1 MTDESIPDNI
11 ILTRLDD
18 LINWGRAN
26 SLWPMFFGLSCCFV
40 EMMTAF
46 TSRHDISRFG
56 AEVLRG
62 TPREADLMVIAGTP
76 FVKMAPSILH
86 LYEQMAE
93 PRWVMSMGSCANS
106 GGMYDV
112 YSVVQG
118 VNQILPVDVYVPGC
132 PPRPEAFMQGL
143 MLLQEKIR
151 TSERPARPV
160 LHMAGGCQGTTTPVL
175 VPGVSK
181 SNDTRGPGL
190 QATANRGVSVGH
202 PKAYLPRSDEQWRP
216 PAHRRTFTDFG
227 LPTEIA
233 QLFAGK
239 VTIDEAATDMLT
251 LRAPSE
257 QVSGLLKHLK
267 TRAGACF
274 KRLEDIAVVDDS
286 CRQQRNAFLDYTVN
300 YHLLSFDQP
309 GYVRIKTELAG
320 ENPELASVT
329 SIFPSANWY
338 EREAFDMYGIQFSGH
353 SNLKR
358 ILMPHDWDGYPL
370 RKSHPFR
377 ATEMKPYTVEDAR
390 RHAPLPAHD
399 FFEKINEGEMIL
411 NLGPQHPGTHG
422 IIRCVL
428 KLDGEEIRDID
439 FDIGYHHRGAEKIA
453 ERQHWNQFIP
463 YTDRIDYL
471 SGVQNNLAY
480 VNSVEQ
486 LCSIAVPDRA
496 INIRIML
503 AELFRIASH
512 LVWLGTFTADVGA
525 MTPVFYTFTDR
536 EKIFDIVEMITGGRM
551 HPAWFRIG
559 GVAEDLPEG
568 WQVPVNVLLEWL
580 PPRLKEYEQLIN
592 SNPIFKARL
601 QGVGVISAA
610 DAMEWGVTGP
620 NLRACGVQWDLR
632 KKIPYAGYERFEF
645 EVPTAEGGDCW
656 ARYLIRME
664 EIRQSLYIVKQ
675 AMESMPG
682 GRWIADDYRFVVPQ
696 KNDTLKDIESL
707 IHHFVNSS
715 RGMTPPRGENYCAIE
730 APKGENG
737 YFVVSD
743 GLPIPYRVRIKTPSF
758 PHIQVLPIMSRGWLL
773 ADFLAILGSVDF
785 VLADL
790 DR

>member
-1 MTDESIPDNI
+1 MDNEIPQNV

-40 EMMTAF
+40 EMMTSF
-46 TSRHDISRFG
+46 TSRHDVSRFG

-93 PRWVMSMGSCANS
+93 PRWVMAMGSCANS

-118 VNQILPVDVYVPGC
+118 INQILPVDVYVPGC
-132 PPRPEAFMQGL
+132 PPRPEAFLQGL

-151 TSERPARPV
+151 TGERPARPV
-160 LHMAGGCQGTTTPVL
+160 LHLQGGWQGTTAPVL
-175 VPGVSK
+175 VPGETK
-181 SNDTRGPGL
+181 SNDTRGPGME
-190 QATANRGVSVGH
+190 ATSIRGSAAGH
-202 PKAYLPRSDEQWRP
+202 PTPFQPRSDEVWRP
-216 PAHRRTFTDFG
+216 PAPRHVYPDFG
-227 LPTEIA
+227 LPEEIE
-233 QLFAGK
+233 QLFERQ
-239 VTIDEAATDMLT
+239 VSVDSSATDMLT
-251 LRAPSE
+251 LRAPSA
-257 QVSGLLKHLK
+257 QVPALLKHLK
-267 TRAGACF
+267 TRSGPSF
-274 KRLEDIAVVDDS
+274 KRLEDIAAVDDS
-286 CRQQRNAFLDYTVN
+286 CRRERKNYQDFTLN
-300 YHLLSFDQP
+300 YHLLSFDHP
-309 GYVRIKTELAG
+309 GYVRIKVELSG
-320 ENPELASVT
+320 DTPETPSVT
-329 SIFPSANWY
+329 SVFPSANWY
-338 EREAFDMYGIQFSGH
+338 EREVFDMYGIRFGGH
-353 SNLKR
+353 PNLRR
-358 ILMPHDWDGYPL
+358 ILMPHDWEGHPL

-377 ATEMKPYTVEDAR
+377 ATEMKPYTLEDAR
-390 RHAPLPAHD
+390 RHAPLPAAD
-399 FFEKINEGEMIL
+399 FFERVDEGEMIL

-422 IIRCVL
+422 IIRCIL

-471 SGVQNNLAY
+471 AGVQNNLAY
-480 VNSVEQ
+480 VNSVER
-486 LCSIAVPDRA
+486 LCGITVPERAVY
-496 INIRIML
+496 IRVML

-559 GVAEDLPEG
+559 GVAEDLPDG
-568 WQVPVNVLLEWL
+568 WQAPVRALLEWM
-580 PPRLKEYEQLIN
+580 PPRLKEYEQLIDG
-592 SNPIFKARL
+592 NPIFRERL
-601 QGVGVISAA
+601 KGVGGISLQ
-610 DAMEWGVTGP
+610 DAQEWGLSGP
-620 NLRACGVQWDLR
+620 NLRACGFKWDLR
-632 KKIPYAGYERFEF
+632 RNIPYGGYDRFDF

-656 ARYLIRME
+656 ARYQVRML
-664 EIRQSLYIVKQ
+664 EIRQSLRIVEQ
-675 AMESMPG
+675 AMREMPE
-682 GRWIADDYRFVVPQ
+682 GRFMTDDYRYVLPQ
-696 KNDTLKDIESL
+696 KRDALQNIESL

-715 RGMTPPRGENYCAIE
+715 RGISPPRGENYSAIE

-737 YFVVSD
+737 YFAVSD
-743 GLPIPYRVRIKTPSF
+743 GLSIPYRLRIKTPSF
-758 PHIQVLPIMSRGWLL
+758 PHIQALPIMSRGWLI

>member
-1 MTDESIPDNI
+1 
-11 ILTRLDD
+11 
-18 LINWGRAN
+18 
-26 SLWPMFFGLSCCFV
+26 
-40 EMMTAF
+40 
-46 TSRHDISRFG
+46 
-56 AEVLRG
+56 
-62 TPREADLMVIAGTP
+62 
-76 FVKMAPSILH
+76 
-86 LYEQMAE
+86 
-93 PRWVMSMGSCANS
+93 
-106 GGMYDV
+106 MYDV

-151 TSERPARPV
+151 SGERPSRPV
-160 LHMAGGCQGTTTPVL
+160 LHMNGGWQGTSVPVL
-175 VPGVSK
+175 VPGETK
-181 SNDTRGPGL
+181 FNDTRGPGME
-190 QATANRGVSVGH
+190 AIAIRGASVGH
-202 PKAYLPRSDEQWRP
+202 PRALHPRADEMWRP
-216 PAHRRTFTDFG
+216 PAPRHAYPEFG
-227 LPTEIA
+227 LPEEIA
-233 QLFAGK
+233 VYFEGK
-239 VTIDEAATDMLT
+239 VSIDSSATDMLT
-251 LRAPSE
+251 LRTPPALVPD
-257 QVSGLLKHLK
+257 LLRHLK
-267 TRAGACF
+267 SRSGTTF
-274 KRLEDIAVVDDS
+274 KRLEDIAAVDDS
-286 CRQQRNAFLDYTVN
+286 CRSQRNNFSEFTLN

-309 GYVRIKTELAG
+309 GYVRIKTELTG
-320 ENPELASVT
+320 EAPEL
-329 SIFPSANWY
+329 PSATSVFPAASWY
-338 EREAFDMYGIQFSGH
+338 EREVFDMYGVSFSGH

-358 ILMPHDWDGYPL
+358 ILMPHDWEGHPL

-390 RHAPLPAHD
+390 RHAPLPASN
-399 FFEKINEGEMIL
+399 FFERISEGELLL

-422 IIRCVL
+422 IIRCIL
-428 KLDGEEIRDID
+428 KLDGEEITDID

-480 VNSVEQ
+480 VNSVER
-486 LCSIAVPDRA
+486 LCGITVPDRA
-496 INIRIML
+496 ISIRVML

-568 WQVPVNVLLEWL
+568 WQAPVKALLEWL

-592 SNPIFKARL
+592 GNPIFQARL
-601 QGVGVISAA
+601 KGVGGISAA
-610 DAMEWGVTGP
+610 DAMEWGLSGP
-620 NLRACGVQWDLR
+620 NLRACSVDWDLR
-632 KKIPYAGYERFEF
+632 RKIPYAGYERFVF
-645 EVPTAEGGDCW
+645 DVPTAEGGDCW
-656 ARYLIRME
+656 ARYLVRME
-664 EIRQSLYIVKQ
+664 EIRQSLRIVEQ
-675 AMESMPG
+675 AMSEMPG
-682 GRWIADDYRFVVPQ
+682 GRWMTDDYRYVLPQ
-696 KNDTLKDIESL
+696 KKDTLKDIESL
-707 IHHFVNSS
+707 IHHFVNST
-715 RGMTPPRGENYCAIE
+715 RGMTPPRGENYSAIE

-743 GLPIPYRVRIKTPSF
+743 GLNIPYRVRIKTPSF
-758 PHIQVLPIMSRGWLL
+758 PHIQALPIMSRGWLL
-773 ADFLAILGSVDF
+773 ADFLAILGSIDF

>member
-1 MTDESIPDNI
+1 VDNEIPQNV

-40 EMMTAF
+40 EMMTSF
-46 TSRHDISRFG
+46 TSRHDVSRFG

-76 FVKMAPSILH
+76 FVKMTPSILH

-118 VNQILPVDVYVPGC
+118 INQILPVDVYVPGC
-132 PPRPEAFMQGL
+132 PPRPEAFLQGL

-151 TSERPARPV
+151 TGERPARPV
-160 LHMAGGCQGTTTPVL
+160 LHMQGGWQGTTVPVL
-175 VPGVSK
+175 IPGETK
-181 SNDTRGPGL
+181 SNDTRGPGME
-190 QATANRGVSVGH
+190 TIPVRGSAAGH
-202 PKAYLPRSDEQWRP
+202 PTAFQPRSDEIWRP
-216 PAHRRTFTDFG
+216 PASRHDFPDFG
-227 LPTEIA
+227 VPEEIG
-233 QLFAGK
+233 QLFEGQ
-239 VTIDEAATDMLT
+239 VSVDPTATDMLT
-251 LRAPSE
+251 LRAPATL
-257 QVSGLLKHLK
+257 VPALLKHLK
-267 TRAGACF
+267 SRSGPSF
-274 KRLEDIAVVDDS
+274 KRLEDIAAVDDS
-286 CRQQRNAFLDYTVN
+286 CRRERSSYQDFTIN

-309 GYVRIKTELAG
+309 GYLRIKTDLSG
-320 ENPELASVT
+320 DSPEIPSITSVY
-329 SIFPSANWY
+329 PAANWY
-338 EREAFDMYGIQFSGH
+338 EREVYDMYGIRFTGH
-353 SNLKR
+353 PNLRR
-358 ILMPHDWDGYPL
+358 ILMPHDWEGFPL

-377 ATEMKPYTVEDAR
+377 ATEMKPYTIEDAR
-390 RHAPLPAHD
+390 RHSPLPASD
-399 FFEKINEGEMIL
+399 FFERIDEGEMIL

-422 IIRCVL
+422 IIRCIL

-486 LCSIAVPDRA
+486 LCGITVPERA
-496 INIRIML
+496 LYIRVML
-503 AELFRIASH
+503 SELFRIASH

-559 GVAEDLPEG
+559 GVAEDLPDG
-568 WQVPVNVLLEWL
+568 WQEPVRALLEWL
-580 PPRLKEYEQLIN
+580 PPRLKEYGQLIN
-592 SNPIFKARL
+592 GNPIFRKRL
-601 QGVGVISAA
+601 KGVGVISLQEAQ
-610 DAMEWGVTGP
+610 EWGLSGP
-620 NLRACGVQWDLR
+620 NLRACGYEWDLR
-632 KKIPYAGYERFEF
+632 RKIPYCGYNRFDF

-656 ARYLIRME
+656 ARYQVRML
-664 EIRQSLYIVKQ
+664 EIRQSLRIVEQ
-675 AMESMPG
+675 AMREMPD
-682 GRWIADDYRFVVPQ
+682 GRFITDDYRYVLPQ
-696 KNDTLKDIESL
+696 KQDALQNIESL
-707 IHHFVNSS
+707 IHHFVNST
-715 RGMTPPRGENYCAIE
+715 RGMSPPRGENYSAIE

-737 YFVVSD
+737 YFAVSD
-743 GLPIPYRVRIKTPSF
+743 GLSTPYRLRIKTPSF
-758 PHIQVLPIMSRGWLL
+758 PHIQALPVMSRGWLI